1 MKSNRRVLSVF
12 LAISLVVTAW
22 FSVFSFCVTA
32 QESLTVQAGNA
43 SAVVGEQVVVP
54 VTVSGNSNGLHGMQ
68 FRVSYDSTA
77 LSLVDA
83 SVKLSGGY
91 QAVKEED
98 SLVEFYWSAIDGTV
112 QDGTTVVQLTF
123 QVLKRG
129 SHSVVPTVN
138 ASLGDCFYYLDETD
152 TPVDYAL
159 SLETGTV
166 TGEADISTVF
176 HFEIAGRE
184 TGVHELAAA
193 DIKMCKAEA
202 IYGFSIEVN
211 YDAEKLSFESG
222 TLNERFPY
230 GRIVCHEPG
239 TVRIFACTEV
249 ASPVTGD
256 ADMASLYFNVL
267 DPNAD
272 TGTSY
277 DLSVTYYNGQPAYTL
292 DAQKHTVDITDVPA
306 VCTPIVLTATNP
318 YDLNGDSVVNIT
330 DVAVLLDCL
339 AGAGTANGADTD
351 LNGDGTT
358 NITDVAALLDW
369 LAGV

>member
-32 QESLTVQAGNA
+32 QESLTVQVGNA
-43 SAVVGEQVVVP
+43 SAVVGEQVVIP

-68 FRVSYDSTA
+68 FRVSFDSTA

-112 QDGTTVVQLTF
+112 QDGTTVAQLTF

-129 SHSVVPTVN
+129 SHSVVPMVN
-138 ASLGDCFYYLDETD
+138 ASLGDCFYYLDEAD

-159 SLETGTV
+159 SLATGTV
-166 TGEADISTVF
+166 TGEVDVSTVF
-176 HFEIAGRE
+176 RFELTGRE
-184 TGVHELAAA
+184 TGAHELAAV
-193 DIKMCKAEA
+193 DIKMCNAEA

-211 YDAEKLSFESG
+211 YDAAKLSFESG
-222 TLNERFPY
+222 TLSERFPY

-249 ASPVTGD
+249 SSPVAGD
-256 ADMASLYFNVL
+256 SDMASLFFNVV
-267 DPNAD
+267 DPDAD

-292 DAQKHTVDITDVPA
+292 DDQKHTVDITDVPA
-306 VCTPIVLTATNP
+306 VCTPIVLTGTNS
-318 YDLNGDSVVNIT
+318 YDLNGDGVVNIT
-330 DVAVLLDCL
+330 DVAALLDCL
-339 AGAGTANGADTD
+339 AGVGTANGADTD

-369 LAGV
+369 LAVV